1 VHQLH
6 VSTTGDSPSS
16 RATTVP
22 AVSGLI
28 TSTIDYCNFGIP
40 VHVTAPPAQ
49 EIENV
54 TGQAVAATS
63 STTTSSTTT
72 SSTTTS

>member
-1 VHQLH
+1 

-16 RATTVP
+16 GGPTLP

-28 TSTIDYCNFGIP
+28 TSTIDYYDFGIP
-40 VHVTAPPAQ
+40 VHVAAPPAQ
-49 EIENV
+49 EIEDV

-63 STTTSSTTT
+63 TTTS
-72 SSTTTS
+72 